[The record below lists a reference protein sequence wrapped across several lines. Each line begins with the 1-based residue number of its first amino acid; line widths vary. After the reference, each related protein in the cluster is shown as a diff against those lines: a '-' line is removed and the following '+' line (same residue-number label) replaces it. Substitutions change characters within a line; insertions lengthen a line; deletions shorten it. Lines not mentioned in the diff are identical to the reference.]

1 VARELGEAERDA
13 ELPTATIG
21 QLQMKT
27 PPIVV
32 RPSAKSVK
40 MPVDGEM

>member
-1 VARELGEAERDA
+1 MQSCPA
-13 ELPTATIG
+13 ATIG
-21 QLQMKT
+21 QLQMNT

-32 RPSAKSVK
+32 NPSAKSVK